1 MFDIEN
7 EIDRLDA
14 NFAVKASIEKDGMSF
29 FSVDEKP
36 FSVYGV
42 FKEGGCYRRIP
53 ESDAKL
59 ISTAVLSLSKNS
71 AGGRVRFKTDSEH
84 ISVIVKMSSVGT
96 MQHFALTGSAG
107 LDAFAECEG
116 REQYAGT
123 FIPPYG
129 ITDGFEGTVGF
140 SGRKMRAI
148 TIFLPT
154 YSTVSELYIG
164 VDAGSR
170 LEKSAAYKISS
181 PVVYYGSSITQ
192 GACSSRPGNTYQG
205 IISRRLGCDFIN
217 LGFSGNAKGEPL
229 MAEYIAGLD
238 MSAFVYDYDHNAPSA
253 EHLEKTHSQMFK
265 IIRRAH
271 PGIPVII
278 LPRPKYYLTADEKRR
293 FEIIKATYDSAVA
306 SGDENVYFIDGRTL
320 MADAA
325 DNGTVD
331 NCHPND
337 LGFACMAKAVGDIL
351 EKALPGN

>member
-1 MFDIEN
+1 MFDIED
-7 EIDRLDA
+7 EISRLDA
-14 NFAVKASIEKDGMSF
+14 NFAVKPSIEKNGMHF
-29 FSVDEKP
+29 FSVDEEP
-36 FSVYGV
+36 FSLYGV
-42 FKEGGCYRRIP
+42 FKEGGCYRRMP
-53 ESDAKL
+53 ESCAKL
-59 ISTAVLSLSKNS
+59 ISGEVLSLSKNS

-84 ISVIVKMSSVGT
+84 ISVIVKMSSVGK
-96 MQHFALTGSAG
+96 MPHFALTGSAG
-107 LDAFAECEG
+107 LDIYEEHEG
-116 REQYAGT
+116 RERYAGT

-129 ITDGFEGTVGF
+129 ITDGFESTVGF
-140 SGRKMRAI
+140 SGRKTRGI

-164 VDAGSR
+164 VDAGSCF
-170 LEKSAAYKISS
+170 EKSAAYRMSS

-192 GACSSRPGNTYQG
+192 GGCSSRPGNTYQS

-253 EHLEKTHSQMFK
+253 AHLEKTHAQMFK

-271 PGIPVII
+271 PDVPVII
-278 LPRPKYYLTADEKRR
+278 LSRPKYYLTADEKRR
-293 FEIIKATYDSAVA
+293 FEIIKATYDSAA
-306 SGDENVYFIDGRTL
+306 ALGDANVYLIDGKTL
-320 MADAA
+320 MADAS

-337 LGFACMAKAVGDIL
+337 WGFVCMAKAVGDVL
-351 EKALPGN
+351 EKALSGN